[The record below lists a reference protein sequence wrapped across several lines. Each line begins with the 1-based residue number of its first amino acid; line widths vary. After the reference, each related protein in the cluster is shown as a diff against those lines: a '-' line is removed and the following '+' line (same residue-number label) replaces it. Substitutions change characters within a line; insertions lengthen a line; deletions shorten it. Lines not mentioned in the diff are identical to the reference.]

1 MKDSPAEKAGIRPKD
16 VVTKVNGKSV
26 VGKPLDEVVKL
37 VRGKKGT
44 TVTLTIKRGSQEKTL
59 KSNVVRFM
67 LKVLNMRKRQ
77 RWRNDD

>member
-37 VRGKKGT
+37 VRGKK
-44 TVTLTIKRGSQEKTL
+44 VQPLL
-59 KSNVVRFM
+59 
-67 LKVLNMRKRQ
+67 
-77 RWRNDD
+77 